1 MHRLHRRAR
10 FRANQRRHGADLS
23 ALRAV
28 GATNFGHWVHD
39 PLGRWD
45 FQPTLD
51 SALLAKLTGITI
63 IDDFP
68 GRDQAHGGRGGPCE
82 ATGLWMMLSDRAI
95 LPGRIIRAV
104 IDLAE
109 TARVTLLPP
118 RQPIQLPSHLQCR
131 QVVPL
136 LSLLDGLARILLRQP
151 QFDVNE
157 QQAIQGRSLNELAAA
172 WDRVLP
178 GGPTTWSPDGIDVE
192 PLLDVVRNW
201 HVSLVEQVTDVF
213 CTAIHWSSR
222 RLVDYL
228 RRDLPQSQP
237 VGQILL
243 AGPARVHGFI
253 AHLLTQQLPGI
264 EVMRADDFGV
274 TSECWEAI
282 AAAILAMLH
291 VDQVPANTYALTGVE
306 TPRVLGRISPGPPG
320 NWHGVLAD
328 MARTLP
334 EKMTLRSAI

>member
-1 MHRLHRRAR
+1 MPIEDVFTISGRGTVVTGRVERGKLPVNSNVEIVGIRPTQTTTVTSIETFHKQMDEAE
-10 FRANQRRHGADLS
+10 AA
-23 ALRAV
+23 RAV
-28 GATNFGHWVHD
+28 
-39 PLGRWD
+39 
-45 FQPTLD
+45 
-51 SALLAKLTGITI
+51 LLA
-63 IDDFP
+63 
-68 GRDQAHGGRGGPCE
+68 
-82 ATGLWMMLSDRAI
+82 ATSADTALARSS
-95 LPGRIIRAV
+95 
-104 IDLAE
+104 DLAE
-109 TARVTLLPP
+109 TARVMLLPP

-253 AHLLTQQLPGI
+253 AHVLTQQLPGI
-264 EVMRADDFGV
+264 DVMRADDFGV

-306 TPRVLGRISPGPPG
+306 TPRVLGRISPGPPC